1 MGNILSG
8 ASKDNTRYTQFEDN
22 QVLTSEQLNG
32 LFRYLDI
39 QSRLTRTRGIGVGIV
54 CGMEIGFTAEN
65 KIVVSMGSA
74 ITTDGDLL
82 HFSNDQAFDSFIK
95 FEDINSRYN
104 YFHNDQQVQIPLFQ
118 LVNKEQNL
126 TGSKML
132 TDFTQEAGAALKEF
146 IGILYLEDYNKDAD
160 LCTGADCDNKGIE
173 CVKDLKLML
182 VHKDQLSELLKSL
195 PEQNKNYFSLEDI
208 DVPRVLISKNIRKY
222 DDLKGA
228 FNAAL
233 NVRDNL
239 VALLEKAYNIS
250 KLLVEDDLN
259 STDPVAAWQELLKKQ
274 FTNPNQLYIEY
285 LYDYLKDLCVAYN
298 ELRES
303 LFDGDSMCCPPVE
316 LFPKHVL
323 LGLVKTATV
332 RKTPAITGSILSTA
346 VLSILRRTIRFDD
359 GSIIRRFQPVNSE
372 TEFRHSF
379 YESPVL
385 KNKEEMTERILFC
398 FKRIDSLI
406 RNFKIPEATTDIKK
420 VNDIRIIPSHEE
432 DRRLGERSIPFYY
445 NYTNS
450 LPVNAYWSFEDNV
463 RKKENALKYFFSGSY
478 GLNKDFLLQN
488 ILPYSFFRIEG
499 HIGFKYQEVEGVL
512 NQLIDKYNL
521 PINLVTLQVED
532 EPDKVP
538 TRPWYFPELH
548 LYEHFVR
555 QSFVDHLEQAE
566 LVHGSITESLN
577 EKIRTTT
584 QPEEIVRFKNMKSN
598 VEDSV
603 VNFSNAKKTM
613 MANRLVSV
621 SNPIETEKF
630 RSDVAQVITSATEVK
645 RQTKDLTFSNTSVP
659 HDFVINTDIIRKSDL
674 IADLIG
680 QKIKKK
686 KEELILGNFV
696 KLNPGLEHAG
706 GVKAGGTFII
716 VYSAQDEKVVA
727 DFMLPYASIDKDIVP
742 DPPKPSAQLP
752 GIKVLPKIN
761 PKIIEVDTP
770 YLRLIDNRIGD
781 IRTKVD
787 VFENRIGG
795 FDFKLNGFGNKFEG
809 LDSKVNVVDNKIAIK
824 AAATPGITTPAGTPA
839 IDMDARFIEM
849 TNLFKDSE
857 TKISRLNEDISIANN
872 KLNDHEVKF
881 GQFNNQLITNGNKLG
896 EFGTRVQ
903 GVEAKVGLH
912 ETGFAEI
919 NGKLAGVEN
928 RVNTSDSRFAE
939 VNTKVAGLENRVV
952 GNEAKVTNISGIF
965 SALEQKVSV
974 QATTINDIN
983 SRVATVQT
991 KVNDQDRRVNDI
1003 STRLPATTRVGGTI
1017 GRVGPQ

>member
-1 MGNILSG
+1 MGNILSSE
-8 ASKDNTRYTQFEDN
+8 SKDNTRYTLFEDN
-22 QVLTSEQLNG
+22 QVLTSDQLNG

-54 CGMEIGFTAEN
+54 CGMEIGFTTEN

-95 FEDINSRYN
+95 FEDINSKYD

-126 TGSKML
+126 AGSKML
-132 TDFTQEAGAALKEF
+132 TDFAQEAGAALKEF
-146 IGILYLEDYNKDAD
+146 VGILYLEDYNKDAD

-195 PEQNKNYFSLEDI
+195 PEQNTNYFSLDDI

-228 FNAAL
+228 FNSAL
-233 NVRDNL
+233 SARDSL
-239 VALLEKAYNIS
+239 AALLEKAYNIC
-250 KLLVEDDLN
+250 KPLIEDELN
-259 STDPVAAWQELLKKQ
+259 SPDPVSVWQEQLKKQ

-303 LFDGDSMCCPPVE
+303 LFNGDSMCCPPVE

-332 RKTPAITGSILSTA
+332 RKPPSTTGITLSSA
-346 VLSILRRTIRFDD
+346 VLSLLRRTVRFDD
-359 GSIIRRFQPVNSE
+359 GNIIRRFQPVNSE
-372 TEFRHSF
+372 AEFRHSF

-420 VNDIRIIPSHEE
+420 VNDIRIIPSHSE
-432 DRRLGERSIPFYY
+432 DRKLGERSIPFYY
-445 NYTNS
+445 NYTNA

-463 RKKENALKYFFSGSY
+463 RRKENSIKYFFSGNY

-488 ILPYSFFRIEG
+488 ILPYSFYRIEG
-499 HIGFKYQEVEGVL
+499 HIGFKYPEVERVL
-512 NQLIDKYNL
+512 NELIDKYNL
-521 PINLVTLQVED
+521 PINLVTLQAED

-538 TRPWYFPELH
+538 TRPWHFPELH
-548 LYEHFVR
+548 LYENFVR

-566 LVHGSITESLN
+566 LVHTGITESLN

-584 QPEEIVRFKNMKSN
+584 QPEEIDRFKNIKSSL
-598 VEDSV
+598 EDSV
-603 VNFSNAKKTM
+603 VNFASAKRAVLNNK
-613 MANRLVSV
+613 LVSV
-621 SNPIETEKF
+621 SNAAETEKF
-630 RSDVAQVITSATEVK
+630 RADIGQAIISATEVK
-645 RQTKDLTFSNTSVP
+645 RQTKDITFSNTSVP

-674 IADLIG
+674 ITDLLG

-716 VYSAQDEKVVA
+716 AYSAQDDKVVA

-742 DPPKPSAQLP
+742 DPPRPTVQLP
-752 GIKVLPKIN
+752 GIKLIPKIN
-761 PKIIEVDTP
+761 PKIIEVDAP
-770 YLRLIDNRIGD
+770 YLKAIDTRIGG
-781 IRTKVD
+781 IKNKMD
-787 VFENRIGG
+787 VFENKIGG
-795 FDFKLNGFGNKFEG
+795 FDFKLNGFNNKFEG
-809 LDSKVNVVDNKIAIK
+809 LDSKVNVVDTKIAIK
-824 AAATPGITTPAGTPA
+824 STIPGTTTPGTPA
-839 IDMDARFIEM
+839 IDFDSRFTEM
-849 TNLFKDSE
+849 TNRFKDNE
-857 TKISRLNEDISIANN
+857 IKISKLTDDVGGVNT
-872 KLNDHEVKF
+872 KLNDHDVRF
-881 GQFNNQLITNGNKLG
+881 GQFNNQLATNGNKLN
-896 EFGTRVQ
+896 EVGTRVQ
-903 GVEAKVGLH
+903 GVETKLNGQDLRFTEV
-912 ETGFAEI
+912 
-919 NGKLAGVEN
+919 NGKITGVEN
-928 RVNTSDSRFAE
+928 RINNSDSKVSE
-939 VNTKVAGLENRVV
+939 VNTRVNGLETRVT
-952 GNEAKVTNISGIF
+952 GNETKVGAISGNF
-965 SALEQKVSV
+965 SVLENKVNSH
-974 QATTINDIN
+974 ATSISDIN
-983 SRVATVQT
+983 TKVATVQT

-1003 STRLPATTRVGGTI
+1003 STRLPVVTRGGTI